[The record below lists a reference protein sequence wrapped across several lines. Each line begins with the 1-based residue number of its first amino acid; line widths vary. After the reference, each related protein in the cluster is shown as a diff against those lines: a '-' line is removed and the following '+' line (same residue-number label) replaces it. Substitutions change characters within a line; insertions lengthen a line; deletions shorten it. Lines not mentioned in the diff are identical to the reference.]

1 MNTTMATKFELVAEI
16 TEKLNSFNEE
26 IYLDSTPC
34 REGKLISINPT
45 DKKVK
50 YVNVWKMKEI
60 NLIDLSPYALSM
72 INSKLDDTLIKKN
85 QGFDKEYYSATIKTI

>member
-1 MNTTMATKFELVAEI
+1 MNTTDNTMATKLELVKDI

-26 IYLDSTPC
+26 IYLDSISC

-60 NLIDLSPYALSM
+60 NLIDLSPYALAM
-72 INSKLDDTLIKKN
+72 INSILEITIIKRK
-85 QGFDKEYYSATIKTI
+85 QGFDKE

>member
-1 MNTTMATKFELVAEI
+1 MNTTDNTMATKLELVKDI

-26 IYLDSTPC
+26 IYLDLISC

-60 NLIDLSPYALSM
+60 NLIDLSPYALAM
-72 INSKLDDTLIKKN
+72 IKSILEITLIKRK
-85 QGFDKEYYSATIKTI
+85 QGFDKE